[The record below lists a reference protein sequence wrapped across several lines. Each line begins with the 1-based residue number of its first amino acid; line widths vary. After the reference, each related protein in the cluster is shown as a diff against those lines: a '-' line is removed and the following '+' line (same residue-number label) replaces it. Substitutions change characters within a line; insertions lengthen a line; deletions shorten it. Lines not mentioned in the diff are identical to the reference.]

1 MCERRRGCA
10 QGWAGILVPVHSQ
23 EWKPLIPVPELWEWI
38 FSSPSRSWIMG
49 MGFFHHLSVPEM
61 WESQVFGFFYSLPIP
76 EFAIS
81 QTGIKTGIG
90 LLWETRLSKQ
100 CEFCDYGQP
109 DREISV
115 FFTPSLKHLTN
126 SMYEAIIYCISG
138 EAHSYSHQQNTRDQ
152 IALHR
157 SKVVIINKI
166 NSIWRGS

>member
-1 MCERRRGCA
+1 MTYSKIKKHTKKVHKRLTKFRGW
-10 QGWAGILVPVHSQ
+10 GG
-23 EWKPLIPVPELWEWI
+23 
-38 FSSPSRSWIMG
+38 G
-49 MGFFHHLSVPEM
+49 MGGRWRVN
-61 WESQVFGFFYSLPIP
+61 
-76 EFAIS
+76 A
-81 QTGIKTGIG
+81 
-90 LLWETRLSKQ
+90 
-100 CEFCDYGQP
+100 YGQP

-166 NSIWRGS
+166 NSI